1 VLATEGHIFRREYV
15 FLCIKV
21 RILISSVRIPET
33 LCK

>member
-1 VLATEGHIFRREYV
+1 VLVKPGHIFRREYV

-21 RILISSVRIPET
+21 RILITNFRIPEA